1 MYYPTVSPTRLNY
14 DAFKCPDTPDFTSGY
29 GCLFSI
35 EFDSLEETIAFYN
48 NLHVHIGPHLG
59 AHRTLAFPYVKLLFY
74 DSLDKVKDYG
84 LKETQI
90 RVSAGL
96 EDKETLLETFKVAVR
111 AADAIKAGSR
121 N

>member
-1 MYYPTVSPTRLNY
+1 LNY
-14 DAFKCPDTPDFTSGY
+14 DIFKRPDTPDFTPGY

-35 EFDSLEETIAFYN
+35 EFDSLEATIAFYE

-59 AHRTLAFPYVKLLFY
+59 AHRTLALPYVKLLFSE
-74 DSLDKVKDYG
+74 SLDKVENYG

-90 RVSAGL
+90 RVSTGL
-96 EDKETLLETFKVAVR
+96 EDTETLLETFKVAVR

-121 N
+121 NQDIKA